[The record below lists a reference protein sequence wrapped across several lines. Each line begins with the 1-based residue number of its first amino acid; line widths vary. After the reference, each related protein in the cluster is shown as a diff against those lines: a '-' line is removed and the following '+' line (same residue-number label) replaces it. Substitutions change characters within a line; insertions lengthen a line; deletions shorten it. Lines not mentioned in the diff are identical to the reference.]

1 MAGERL
7 IGDAYIAILPDVSY
21 FRTRAAAEINSA
33 LAGQKFTVPI
43 TGDTRD
49 VTAKIAAIAAAL
61 KGLNSKAKIDLNTKQ
76 AIADVAGLEAAI
88 VGLWDRLENIPVDL
102 DDSKGLAK
110 LYGLMA
116 GSDALAKQLE
126 DIGDADFNI
135 NKALAKFYT
144 LEAGAKA
151 LQDQIANLDANV
163 NDAGANAHILE
174 MGASVKVLAD
184 ELDNLRADVTDT
196 AALSK
201 IITMQA
207 AALKLA
213 HQLNNMPVTADTLP
227 FEASLFKL
235 AAQVEAFKKSLGDVK
250 ITSQLTL
257 PKTPGNYSTLNVG
270 GLSPGEAQ
278 MMDEL
283 TVKTLDAM
291 TAFQSLNKVETTNT
305 GISALVAAGLAK
317 MAAGQSMI
325 TASNAGGWWGALT
338 THVRLFGG
346 ALDSVLPKML
356 TSVSVWHIGADA
368 ILEFAAA
375 WGPAL
380 IAVGTFAAY
389 AYPVGEKIYGQW
401 ANINKILD
409 GVGGKLP
416 DLGSQFDTIERAIQP
431 SILIAFGEYMMVIGK
446 NAQGLGDAL
455 AKVGDVVDVWGA
467 KLVGWASSAQKS
479 FDNIV
484 AVGAKDFA
492 EIGYGFEQ
500 VFRIIGD
507 LIKDLPGYVHIL
519 LLIGDAILTMG
530 ADAVAAAAP
539 LLKVGLAIHGFMIYV
554 GLAVTGI
561 VALGRAM
568 AGGAIASY
576 AARTGTELAAAGDA
590 AEASGGKFN
599 RFGTAIGVFVGN
611 IAGAAT
617 NAFRYGSALVAL
629 AGEEGVAAA
638 ASLALGDAFA
648 KLPGVERAA
657 GGGFTVLGAEMTGME
672 ALAGGAAAAIGVG
685 LIGALVFFA
694 IKAYNAQSA
703 AQMLNKQMEALI
715 ASSNAANINQNFTV
729 ALQKTTIAAQGNAAA
744 LQKLTGTSH
753 ETSQS
758 LTELGPA
765 LANPE
770 GGFSALGNKV
780 IAATTNLKENSA
792 ATLQYVGQIQ
802 TYGQR
807 MGALAQI
814 FGSVGAAQTAL
825 SLTGISV
832 GKVATENNAAWA
844 TQLTELQALAKGY
857 GYMGQQAGA
866 AGAQL
871 DTLNIASGT
880 VTKNLQSL
888 TQAESAW
895 VTMVTSGEA
904 AFTTFEQGF
913 PNLTGAMG
921 KSAAGAAT
929 VSVTVGKLNERF
941 TALGGTMTG
950 TSASSLAVRQAFD
963 SQLSAGTTLFG
974 NLQTLATAS
983 GNTSTQQ
990 KELAKS
996 GKDIIAQMLP
1006 FAAGSKQA
1014 TAELSSLA
1022 QLMGGPAT
1030 DNFQTLAKWVGN
1042 TKGAES
1048 DLNAQQA
1055 KLTIS
1060 SASLT
1065 TASKNL
1071 GNALLSDVTN
1081 MEAAKT
1087 ATATI
1092 SGAVQGLYTAFSKG
1106 HGAVTTA
1113 AVSLSGEYVSA
1124 LVKAGIGTTQATQ
1137 YLNAYLKQ
1145 LGYSPSAIAA
1155 IDSSLGQSV
1164 KAWQKNDAALQ
1175 ENAKATA
1182 AMVTAT
1188 NNNKNALA
1196 GLNGLLP
1203 LTTTQFDK
1211 LWGSIIKQ
1219 DAAMSTSGLT
1229 AKAAQ
1234 SEFVNFANQGLGI
1247 SITKAQELWQK
1258 FGQQNLDV
1266 LAAKAGATKQQFIQ
1280 FAENGLHLTTTQAQ
1294 TLWGEFALQ
1303 NLDVLASKGI
1313 NAKNKFIDLAKNG
1326 LDLSNSSAQSL
1337 WTTLTHQYL
1346 DTIAS
1351 KAGETRDAFIK
1362 TAAQFGLTS
1371 AAAIILWDDLKKIP
1385 ANVHTNVSE
1394 TLTGSGAIKAAI
1406 TAQSLT
1412 LSSSGAATQAA
1423 NLVGVAAPKKAR
1435 GGILSGPGPS
1445 GQDGPIFQGAPG
1457 ELIIPASHA
1466 ASHMAQAKREGVPGF
1481 AGGGI
1486 LPGIPRFDTGGVIGT
1501 PAATVA
1507 NVQQG
1512 ISTAQN
1518 AIASFTKEAMQA
1530 FVNLLSPAWQ
1540 AAGSAFTGSVPGG
1553 SANLLVIAKYL
1564 LANGL
1569 NRAAAAGIA
1578 ATIDG
1583 ESGGNPES
1591 RNCVPLSYRVVT
1603 NRGVLRYDQVH
1614 IGDTTPVFS
1623 PRDHT
1628 VHNAVI
1634 IDVPV
1639 HDGADTCRLGNA
1651 EWSVVSTWDHKWI
1664 TADGGLL
1671 RVDQMKAGETK
1682 VMLGDGWYEAIDFI
1696 EDLGAQDTFCLTT
1709 TTGTWT
1715 TVTDEGDIVWT
1726 GNSGGWGLIGW
1737 TGNTVGL
1744 PPGYSGPTGNVQA
1757 DMAAQLKGVIGYMNA
1772 RGGRGPLNA
1781 AGNPVLAGDVWS
1793 RYEAPLVPLSDTRP
1807 GVANQLYAE
1816 LGGGSGPAVAAAVQ
1830 TQKQV
1835 AGKLNQV
1842 KPHSGGGVLNEPV
1855 YGFGANS
1862 GTPYS
1867 FAENGQPEFVSNA
1880 SQAAAAG
1887 NPGMQ
1892 GATNIGQQT
1901 LISQNNMVI
1910 RLLQQLPNV
1919 LGQAIGSSGRSGVQH
1934 GYYSPQG

>member
-1 MAGERL
+1 MPDRL

-21 FRTRAAAEINSA
+21 FRTRASAEINSA

-61 KGLNSKAKIDLNTKQ
+61 KGLNKQAKIDLNTKQ

-116 GSDALAKQLE
+116 GSEALAKQLE

-144 LEAGAKA
+144 LESGAKA
-151 LQDQIANLDANV
+151 LQEQIAHLDANV

-174 MGASVKVLAD
+174 MGANVKVLAN
-184 ELDNLRADVTDT
+184 ELDTLRADVTDT

-213 HQLNNMPVTADTLP
+213 HQLNDMPVTADTLP
-227 FEASLFKL
+227 FEAALFKL

-250 ITSQLTL
+250 ISSQFIL
-257 PKTPGNYSTLNVG
+257 PKTPGAYSTLNTG
-270 GLSPGEAQ
+270 SLNPAEAR
-278 MMDEL
+278 MMDDL

-291 TAFQSLNKVETTNT
+291 TAFRSLNKVETDNS
-305 GISALVAAGLAK
+305 GVSSLVVAGMAK
-317 MAAGQSMI
+317 IAAGQSMI
-325 TASNAGGWWGALT
+325 IASNAGGWWGALT

-346 ALDSVLPKML
+346 ALDSILPKLL
-356 TSVSVWHIGADA
+356 TSVSVWHIAADV

-401 ANINKILD
+401 SNINKILD

-431 SILIAFGEYMMVIGK
+431 SILIAFGEYMMVIGH
-446 NAQGLGDAL
+446 NAQSLGDAL
-455 AKVGDVVDVWGA
+455 AKVGEVVDVWGA
-467 KLVGWASSAQKS
+467 KLVGWAASAQKS

-484 AVGAKDFA
+484 SVGAKDFA
-492 EIGYGFEQ
+492 QIGYGFEQ

-519 LLIGDAILTMG
+519 LTIGDAILTMG

-568 AGGAIASY
+568 AGGALAAY

-599 RFGTAIGVFVGN
+599 RFGTAIGVFIGN
-611 IAGAAT
+611 IAGAVS
-617 NAFRYGSALVAL
+617 NAVRYGSALVAL

-657 GGGFTVLGAEMTGME
+657 GGGFTVLGAELTGME

-729 ALQKTTIAAQGNAAA
+729 ALQKTTVAAEGNAAA
-744 LQKLTGTSH
+744 LKRLTGTST

-758 LTELGPA
+758 LTALGPA

-770 GGFSALGNKV
+770 GGFTALGNKV
-780 IAATTNLKENSA
+780 IAATTNLKQNNA

-802 TYGQR
+802 NYGQR
-807 MGALAQI
+807 MGALAQV

-832 GKVATENNAAWA
+832 GKIATENNSTWA
-844 TQLTELQALAKGY
+844 TQFTELQALAKGY

-895 VTMVTSGEA
+895 ITMLTSGES
-904 AFTTFEQGF
+904 AFTAFEQGF
-913 PNLTGAMG
+913 PNLTSAMG
-921 KSAAGAAT
+921 KTGTGAAT

-941 TALGGTMTG
+941 TALGGTMVG

-963 SQLSAGTTLFG
+963 SQLSAGVTLFG

-990 KELAKS
+990 KQLARS

-1014 TAELSSLA
+1014 TAELSGLA

-1030 DNFQTLAKWVGN
+1030 DNFQVLAKWVGN
-1042 TKGAES
+1042 TKGAEA
-1048 DLNAQQA
+1048 DLNTQQA
-1055 KLTIS
+1055 RLTIS
-1060 SASLT
+1060 SANLT

-1092 SGAVQGLYTAFSKG
+1092 SGAVQGLYTAFAKG

-1145 LGYSPSAIAA
+1145 LGFSPSAIAA

-1164 KAWQKNDAALQ
+1164 KSWQKNDAALQ
-1175 ENAKATA
+1175 ANTKATA
-1182 AMVTAT
+1182 AMVAAT
-1188 NNNKNALA
+1188 NNNKNSLA

-1203 LTTTQFDK
+1203 LTSSQFNA
-1211 LWGSIIKQ
+1211 LWSAIVKQ
-1219 DAAMSTSGLT
+1219 DQAMAQSGKTAIGAKTEFVDFAENGLHLT
-1229 AKAAQ
+1229 AVQAQ
-1234 SEFVNFANQGLGI
+1234 
-1247 SITKAQELWQK
+1247 TLWQK
-1258 FGQQNLDV
+1258 FGQQNLDTMGS
-1266 LAAKAGATKQQFIQ
+1266 KAGSTKQQFIQ
-1280 FAENGLHLTTTQAQ
+1280 LAQNGLHLTSTQAQ

-1303 NLDVLASKGI
+1303 NLDEMASKG
-1313 NAKNKFIDLAKNG
+1313 NKMKGQFILLAKNG
-1326 LDLSNSSAQSL
+1326 LDLTTNSAQNL

-1346 DTIAS
+1346 DTVAN
-1351 KAGETRDAFIK
+1351 KAGETKQAFVK
-1362 TAAQFGLTS
+1362 TAQQFGLTS
-1371 AAAIILWDDLKKIP
+1371 QAAQLLWNKLKQIP

-1466 ASHMAQAKREGVPGF
+1466 ASHMVQAKREGIPGF
-1481 AGGGI
+1481 AA
-1486 LPGIPRFDTGGVIGT
+1486 GGVIGS
-1501 PAATVA
+1501 PQATVA

-1518 AIASFTKEAMQA
+1518 AIGTFTKEAMQA
-1530 FVNLLSPAWQ
+1530 FINLLSPAWQ

-1553 SANLLVIAKYL
+1553 SANLLVIARYL

-1591 RNCVPLSYRVVT
+1591 V
-1603 NRGVLRYDQVH
+1603 G
-1614 IGDTTPVFS
+1614 
-1623 PRDHT
+1623 
-1628 VHNAVI
+1628 
-1634 IDVPV
+1634 
-1639 HDGADTCRLGNA
+1639 
-1651 EWSVVSTWDHKWI
+1651 
-1664 TADGGLL
+1664 
-1671 RVDQMKAGETK
+1671 
-1682 VMLGDGWYEAIDFI
+1682 
-1696 EDLGAQDTFCLTT
+1696 
-1709 TTGTWT
+1709 
-1715 TVTDEGDIVWT
+1715 
-1726 GNSGGWGLIGW
+1726 SGGFGLIGW
-1737 TGNTVGL
+1737 TGNTIGL
-1744 PPGYSGPTGNVQA
+1744 PPGYHGPTGNVQA
-1757 DMAAQLKGVIGYMNA
+1757 DMAAQLKGVIGYMNS

-1835 AGKLNQV
+1835 SGKINQV
-1842 KPHSGGGVLNEPV
+1842 KPHSGGGVINEPV

-1862 GTPYS
+1862 GTAYS
-1867 FAENGQPEFVSNA
+1867 FAENGQPEFVSSA
-1880 SQAAAAG
+1880 SQSAATG
-1887 NPGMQ
+1887 PPGMQ

-1901 LISQNNMVI
+1901 IIGQNNMLI
-1910 RLLQQLPNV
+1910 RLLQQMPNM
-1919 LGQAIGSSGRSGVQH
+1919 LGQAIGSAGGTGVRH
-1934 GYYSPQG
+1934 GYYGAQN